1 MNTRLTPTEF
11 ATALD
16 AGKARAHALRGEAIR
31 ASWDAL
37 GHALL
42 RAWHA
47 ALRWK
52 HHRRAATMTT

>member
-11 ATALD
+11 AAALD
-16 AGKARAHALRGEAIR
+16 AAEARAHALRGEAIR

-52 HHRRAATMTT
+52 QHRRAATMTP